1 MTISRGVTDSD
12 DNPFHVLLRTRKTAT
27 CFGVLP
33 TDSNGVNTL
42 RFPASPSTPPTTPR
56 RAYHEI
62 TQMHSVRASVR
73 SRTSRVRIGYSST
86 GSRISRKKMGC
97 NTSKETIPT
106 VEEKDNAVNT
116 EEVKKTEDE
125 GQIQQSQGRE

>member
-1 MTISRGVTDSD
+1 
-12 DNPFHVLLRTRKTAT
+12 
-27 CFGVLP
+27 
-33 TDSNGVNTL
+33 
-42 RFPASPSTPPTTPR
+42 
-56 RAYHEI
+56 
-62 TQMHSVRASVR
+62 
-73 SRTSRVRIGYSST
+73 
-86 GSRISRKKMGC
+86 MGC